1 MSSAAASLD
10 IAKNLTIT
18 QTIDSHN
25 KTITIRA
32 PPIDLNPKNTIDQRQ
47 LSVNC
52 KRNMKSAALAHS
64 LLSPFCHT
72 RNADIPIIVNRV
84 IQTGPNIQS
93 GGLKD
98 GFLIKAY
105 HSGMDRAVKK
115 PPMIPAK
122 WQTKILS
129 NNFNALIINRYVPI
143 WGPSI
148 SPFPT

>member
-1 MSSAAASLD
+1 MSNAAASLD
-10 IAKNLTIT
+10 IAKNLIIT
-18 QTIDSHN
+18 HTIDSHN
-25 KTITIRA
+25 KAITIRA

-52 KRNMKSAALAHS
+52 KRNMKSAVLAS
-64 LLSPFCHT
+64 LLSSPFCQT
-72 RNADIPIIVNRV
+72 RKADIPIMVNRV

-105 HSGMDRAVKK
+105 QSGMDRAVKK
-115 PPMIPAK
+115 PPMIPAN

-129 NNFNALIINRYVPI
+129 NNFNALIINC
-143 WGPSI
+143 
-148 SPFPT
+148 